1 MAINYPTSL
10 DVLTNPAGTN
20 TLDSPDH
27 ALQHSEINDIG
38 EILES
43 KVGVG
48 AGSPVAGQALIGSGN
63 GTSTWSDTWNNATFE
78 SPTTTGTDAGTATL
92 TNKTLTSPVIN
103 TPTGDVATIT
113 GTQTLTNKT
122 LTSPKINE
130 DVALTATATQ
140 LNEVAS
146 LDKLQVVLLSQVFN

>member
-63 GTSTWSDTWNNATFE
+63 GTSTWSDTWNNAT
-78 SPTTTGTDAGTATL
+78 
-92 TNKTLTSPVIN
+92 
-103 TPTGDVATIT
+103 
-113 GTQTLTNKT
+113 